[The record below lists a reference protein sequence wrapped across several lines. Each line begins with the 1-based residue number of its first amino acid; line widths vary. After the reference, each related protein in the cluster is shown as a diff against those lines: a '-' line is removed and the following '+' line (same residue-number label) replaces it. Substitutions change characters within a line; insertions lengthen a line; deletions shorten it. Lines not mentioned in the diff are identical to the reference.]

1 MSKGLEYLI
10 ITLVPLRKCLN
21 LVLIFIVE
29 ELSARPD
36 VEILTVTTENW
47 DQLPGIIVA
56 KMTGQL

>member
-1 MSKGLEYLI
+1 M
-10 ITLVPLRKCLN
+10 
-21 LVLIFIVE
+21 E

-36 VEILTVTTENW
+36 VEILTVATENR